1 MHSENSRSLSDLLQ
15 KNYFQERYIVGLPFM
30 SKLNEWKFVKIREL
44 YPESIASLYP
54 RHPRHQPLLVRNKY
68 DNV

>member
-30 SKLNEWKFVKIREL
+30 SKIKIREL